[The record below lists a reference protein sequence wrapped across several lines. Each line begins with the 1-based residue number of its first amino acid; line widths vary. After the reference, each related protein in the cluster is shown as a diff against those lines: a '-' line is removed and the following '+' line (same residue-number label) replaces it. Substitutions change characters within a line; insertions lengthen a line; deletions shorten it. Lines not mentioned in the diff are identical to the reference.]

1 MTIQEALLHCDAD
14 CISDTSTTLSK
25 QTLPNRRSAA
35 TLRSFLPFGGC
46 AATSSVVSRPMQARA
61 IAGVIA
67 IAAIERK
74 ERNGRRNGMAT
85 RRPSLSGQRVWTTR
99 RRTRALRRRKKGFC
113 VGLHARVSEEVDGRS
128 VATINVTRRNGSGS
142 NNARRRRRAQRG

>member
-1 MTIQEALLHCDAD
+1 
-14 CISDTSTTLSK
+14 
-25 QTLPNRRSAA
+25 
-35 TLRSFLPFGGC
+35 
-46 AATSSVVSRPMQARA
+46 MQARA

-99 RRTRALRRRKKGFC
+99 RRTSALRRRKKGFC